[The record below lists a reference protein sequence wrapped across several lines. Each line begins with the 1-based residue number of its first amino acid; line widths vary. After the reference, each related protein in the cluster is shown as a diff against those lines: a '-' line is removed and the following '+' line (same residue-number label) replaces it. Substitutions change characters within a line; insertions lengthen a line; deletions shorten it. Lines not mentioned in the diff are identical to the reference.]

1 MDSEEDN
8 YEFDVDFPVP
18 SVKNRIP
25 SYESHR
31 TTTSS
36 SSLSS
41 FSDHEDL
48 GNIQTPPQSPLVQA
62 MDIPSVRGPPVSVM
76 MPADRVFTQVLPL
89 AESLSA
95 AVSRE
100 KYHNIKYEIGFK

>member
-8 YEFDVDFPVP
+8 YEFDVDFAVP

-41 FSDHEDL
+41 SFDHEDL
-48 GNIQTPPQSPLVQA
+48 DNIPPPPKSPLIQA

-76 MPADRVFTQVLPL
+76 MPADRVSTQVLPL

-100 KYHNIKYEIGFK
+100 KYHNSIYK